1 VSEKLVTQQ
10 GYSAMCLFYTE
21 ADNGDKPHVLPKRRF
36 FLGIGYLAV
45 LSTHFTLILSSLT
58 TVIQTHL
65 KLIVEVL

>member
-1 VSEKLVTQQ
+1 MRCVFSIQRQTMEINHT
-10 GYSAMCLFYTE
+10 FYQSV
-21 ADNGDKPHVLPKRRF
+21 DF